1 MGFRCRAAGLFL
13 LVPCA
18 CAFVLCAGALAQPP
32 GVVPAAAQN
41 DAQLDAQ
48 LKTIA
53 AAHKGRVAVYAHD
66 LRTGRTAALDADV
79 PVKTAS
85 VIKLGILLDAAE
97 QIRAG
102 QASFDDKLT
111 LTKENQVPGSG
122 VLGQLTAPITLSLRD
137 VLHLMIAVSDNTAAN
152 MAIDR
157 LGLAHINATLRA
169 AGLTQTVLYKK
180 VMVPATEA
188 MPAEQAR
195 FGLGKTT
202 AREAAAL
209 MERIAACRLALGGGE
224 AGNGPGDGPL
234 CGAMLH
240 MLRSQQDRNGIPR
253 YIEALDTSGKGTAI
267 ANKTGALNQVRNDVA
282 LIATRNGPIVV
293 AAFTWDNED
302 QRWTGDN
309 EGERTLGKLA
319 EGIVKRWAPDGL
331 DAGAFD
337 WASPLK
343 ESHPASH

>member
-18 CAFVLCAGALAQPP
+18 GALVLCAGALAQPP

-41 DAQLDAQ
+41 DAQLEAQ

-224 AGNGPGDGPL
+224 ARDGPGDGPL

-302 QRWTGDN
+302 QRWTADN

-319 EGIVKRWAPDGL
+319 EAIVKRWAPDGL
-331 DAGAFD
+331 DAGAFA
-337 WASPLK
+337 WQNPLE

>member
-1 MGFRCRAAGLFL
+1 MGFRCGAAGFL

-18 CAFVLCAGALAQPP
+18 GALVLCAGALAQQP
-32 GVVPAAAQN
+32 VVPAAAQD
-41 DAQLDAQ
+41 DARLDSQ
-48 LKTIA
+48 LKAIA
-53 AAHKGRVAVYAHD
+53 AAHRGKVAVYAHD
-66 LRTGRTAALDADV
+66 LRTGQTAALDPNV

-111 LTKENQVPGSG
+111 LTKENQVAGSG
-122 VLGQLTAPITLSLRD
+122 VLGQLTAPMTLSLRD

-152 MAIDR
+152 MAVDR
-157 LGLAHINATLRA
+157 LGLGHVNATLRA

-188 MPAEQAR
+188 MPADQAR

-209 MERIAACRLALGGGE
+209 MERIATCRLALDGGE
-224 AGNGPGDGPL
+224 ARQEDGPGDGPL

-253 YIEALDTSGKGTAI
+253 YIEALDTSGMGTAI

-309 EGERTLGKLA
+309 QGEKTLGKLA
-319 EGIVKRWAPDGL
+319 EAIVKRWAPDGL
-331 DAGAFD
+331 DAAAFD
-337 WASPLK
+337 WANPLK
-343 ESHPASH
+343 ESHAASH